1 MMSGRLSRLMA
12 IDLSLDDPLSGANLN
27 KFAAKLVFVSIILAI
42 LVSLAVL
49 CVAFYLKLLPVPLLE
64 AISYSVMMAWLVG
77 GGVAII
83 LSIVLSD
90 AFTSLALSR
99 ARFEEMSRRDGLTG
113 LLNRRAF
120 NQCFEETDCE
130 ASLAIF
136 DVDRFKGI
144 NDSFGHSVGDQVIK
158 TIAAC
163 ISETFGT
170 THAVSR
176 IGGEEFAVIIRGG
189 NFKDRFTLAE
199 LTRLRI
205 AKLRIDMGGR
215 VLSPTISVGV
225 AEITTER
232 SKNDIFQVAD
242 QALYLAKSAGR
253 NRVYHE
259 SELSDPS
266 VNLLRS
272 SLLAVS

>member
-1 MMSGRLSRLMA
+1 MSGRLSRLMA
-12 IDLSLDDPLSGANLN
+12 LDLSLDDPLSGANLN
-27 KFAAKLVFVSIILAI
+27 KFAAKLVFISIILAI

-49 CVAFYLKLLPVPLLE
+49 SIAFYLELLPVPLLE
-64 AISYSVMMAWLVG
+64 ALSYSVMMAWLVG

-90 AFTSLALSR
+90 AFTNLALSR
-99 ARFEEMSRRDGLTG
+99 ARFEEMSRTDGLTG

-120 NQCFEETDCE
+120 NQCFEETQDD

-158 TIAAC
+158 TIASC
-163 ISETFGT
+163 ISETFGCS
-170 THAVSR
+170 HSVSR

-205 AKLRIDMGGR
+205 AKLKIDMGGR

-225 AEITTER
+225 AEITSDR

-259 SELSDPS
+259 SEVLDPS
-266 VNLLRS
+266 VNLLQS

>member
-1 MMSGRLSRLMA
+1 
-12 IDLSLDDPLSGANLN
+12 
-27 KFAAKLVFVSIILAI
+27 
-42 LVSLAVL
+42 
-49 CVAFYLKLLPVPLLE
+49 
-64 AISYSVMMAWLVG
+64 
-77 GGVAII
+77 
-83 LSIVLSD
+83 
-90 AFTSLALSR
+90 
-99 ARFEEMSRRDGLTG
+99 
-113 LLNRRAF
+113 
-120 NQCFEETDCE
+120 
-130 ASLAIF
+130 
-136 DVDRFKGI
+136 
-144 NDSFGHSVGDQVIK
+144 VIK
-158 TIAAC
+158 TIAGC
-163 ISETFGT
+163 ISETFGS

-205 AKLRIDMGGR
+205 AKLRIDMSGR

-225 AEITTER
+225 AEITSER

-266 VNLLRS
+266 VKLLQS

>member
-1 MMSGRLSRLMA
+1 MSGRLSRLMA